1 MVGGIII
8 YIREGIPSKKL
19 DKHNFTKNMEGLFI
33 EINLRKTKLLMF
45 GTYHSTHHDY
55 GLSDEDYFEQLGLAL
70 DVYSNYDKFLLA
82 GDFNVEEEEYCLR
95 DFLYEFNAKNL
106 VKQKTCFKSIQNPS
120 CIDLFLTNCHQSF
133 QNTTT
138 VSTGLSDFHKM
149 IVTVMKTTVPK
160 AKPKIVQYRDYKNF
174 VEGNFRTELRNK
186 LNNQV
191 IRTYIKFEEIFLEVL
206 NKHAPFKK
214 KVFRANHK
222 PYMTKS
228 LRKAI
233 MKRSAL
239 ENKYHRDKSKETE
252 KAYKKQRNYTRRLM
266 KREKKKYFT
275 NLHVDNYTDNKK
287 FWNAVKPLF
296 SNSGGGSQK
305 ITLVKDEKVISNDE
319 EVAETFNQFFKTCI
333 ESLNITENRFLLN
346 VTENLNN
353 PVEIALKKFE
363 NHPSIIDIKR
373 MVDLESEFVFSKI
386 SGADIKQELQSL
398 KTRKASTHMSI
409 PTKHLK
415 QVIDIIIEPLVEI
428 WNNEIIDNLKFPTK
442 LKYADITPIFKKLEC
457 ILMENYRPVSLLPV
471 VSKMFE
477 RIMQKQMNSYIEK
490 FLSPYLCGYR
500 KGYNAQYALTA
511 MIEKWKQSLDNAG
524 HAGAILMDLSKAFD
538 TINHELLVAKL
549 AAYGFDK
556 SALTIILNYLSDRWQ
571 RTKINTSFSTWS
583 ELLRGVP
590 QGSVL
595 GPLLFNIY
603 INDLFYQFTNT
614 YTCNF
619 ADDTTLSAFGLNLEE
634 LLHNL
639 ENDTLSAIIW
649 FENNYMKL
657 NEDKCHFL
665 ISGNINEHLWVKVG
679 DALIWES
686 SEEKLLGITID
697 KKLNFNSHL
706 KNLCKKVSAKV
717 TALGRIVK
725 LLPFYRKRTLLKTFI
740 ESQFSYCPLI
750 WMFCSRRINRK
761 INHIHERALRLVYDD
776 YTASFDDLL
785 KKDKTVSIHHR
796 NIHYVAIEM
805 YKVKNNLSPPLMRD
819 IFEEKETSSTRSG
832 CIFARPRVK
841 TVNSGDCSLRNFGPV
856 VWNNMLPDK
865 LKACSSLIEFKNAI
879 KSWIPKNCPCRLC
892 KNYVPG
898 LGFTTIIE

>member
-1 MVGGIII
+1 M
-8 YIREGIPSKKL
+8 
-19 DKHNFTKNMEGLFI
+19 
-33 EINLRKTKLLMF
+33 
-45 GTYHSTHHDY
+45 
-55 GLSDEDYFEQLGLAL
+55 
-70 DVYSNYDKFLLA
+70 
-82 GDFNVEEEEYCLR
+82 
-95 DFLYEFNAKNL
+95 
-106 VKQKTCFKSIQNPS
+106 
-120 CIDLFLTNCHQSF
+120 
-133 QNTTT
+133 
-138 VSTGLSDFHKM
+138 
-149 IVTVMKTTVPK
+149 
-160 AKPKIVQYRDYKNF
+160 
-174 VEGNFRTELRNK
+174 
-186 LNNQV
+186 LN
-191 IRTYIKFEEIFLEVL
+191 
-206 NKHAPFKK
+206 
-214 KVFRANHK
+214 
-222 PYMTKS
+222 S
-228 LRKAI
+228 
-233 MKRSAL
+233 
-239 ENKYHRDKSKETE
+239 
-252 KAYKKQRNYTRRLM
+252 
-266 KREKKKYFT
+266 
-275 NLHVDNYTDNKK
+275 
-287 FWNAVKPLF
+287 
-296 SNSGGGSQK
+296 
-305 ITLVKDEKVISNDE
+305 
-319 EVAETFNQFFKTCI
+319 
-333 ESLNITENRFLLN
+333 
-346 VTENLNN
+346 TENLNE
-353 PVEIALKKFE
+353 PVEIALKKFD

-373 MVDLESEFVFSKI
+373 MVDLDSKFCFFKI
-386 SGADIKQELQSL
+386 SGADIKQELQGL
-398 KTRKASTHMSI
+398 KTGKASTFMSI

-415 QVIDIIIEPLVEI
+415 QVVDIIVEPLVEI

-442 LKYADITPIFKKLEC
+442 LKYADITPILKKLEC
-457 ILMENYRPVSLLPV
+457 FLMENYRPVSLLPV
-471 VSKMFE
+471 VSKIFE
-477 RIMQKQMNSYIEK
+477 RIMQKQINSYVEK

-511 MIEKWKQSLDNAG
+511 MNEKWKQSLDNAG

-556 SALTIILNYLSDRWQ
+556 SALIIILNYLSDHWQ

-603 INDLFYQFTNT
+603 INDIFYQFTNT

-619 ADDTTLSAFGLNLEE
+619 ADDPTLSAFGLHLEE

-657 NEDKCHFL
+657 NEGKCHFL

-706 KNLCKKVSAKV
+706 NKLCKRVSAKV

-750 WMFCSRRINRK
+750 WIFCSRRINRK
-761 INHIHERALRLVYDD
+761 INHIHERALRLVYDN

-785 KKDKTVSIHHR
+785 KKDNTVSIHHR

-805 YKVKNNLSPPLMRD
+805 YKVKHNLSPPLMRD
-819 IFEEKETSSTRSG
+819 IFEEKGTSATRSG
-832 CIFARPRVK
+832 CIFARPRIK
-841 TVNSGDCSLRNFGPV
+841 TVNNGDHSLRNFGPV

-879 KSWIPKNCPCRLC
+879 KLWIPKNCPCRLC

-898 LGFTTIIE
+898 LGFTAIIE